1 MRNRNK
7 LRIPVDDMEVSDLI
21 DTIMK
26 RQKEESQKQQVN
38 EYMNMDFQEYMVKT
52 KDLRRIK

>member
-26 RQKEESQKQQVN
+26 RQKDESLKQVN

>member
-1 MRNRNK
+1 MINRNK

-26 RQKEESQKQQVN
+26 RQKDESLKQVN

>member
-26 RQKEESQKQQVN
+26 RQKDESQKQQVN

>member
-1 MRNRNK
+1 
-7 LRIPVDDMEVSDLI
+7 MEVSDLI

-26 RQKEESQKQQVN
+26 RQKDESQKQQVN

>member
-1 MRNRNK
+1 
-7 LRIPVDDMEVSDLI
+7 MEVSDLI

-26 RQKEESQKQQVN
+26 RQKDESLKQVN